1 MTMKFRFRHSLAVFL
16 LALTC
21 VPLLAKPPKQHD
33 LYDAIAANPI
43 LTSFASMLQASDLGT
58 FLSSRGPF
66 TVFAPTDSAFAKLP
80 PGALDTLLRPENKD
94 RLQHIVLFH
103 VINNRRLSEKDL
115 KSIKAFFS
123 CEGNP
128 LLFRTL
134 HSGAQLVMKAKIIH
148 ADIRCSN
155 GVLHEVDTVLMPPE
169 GALPP
174 IAPPP
179 SPNVTPVTNAPTADT
194 NAPAVTTNSTPV
206 APGDT
211 NDIPVA
217 PIARPET
224 NSP

>member
-1 MTMKFRFRHSLAVFL
+1 MKFCFRHL
-16 LALTC
+16 LAALLLVLLCT
-21 VPLLAKPPKQHD
+21 PLPAKSPKPPKQHD
-33 LYDAIAANPI
+33 LYDVVAANPI
-43 LTSFASMLQASDLGT
+43 LTSFASLIQASDLGT

-80 PGALDTLLRPENKD
+80 PGTLDTLLRPENKD

-103 VINNRRLSEKDL
+103 VINNRRLTAKDL
-115 KSIKAFFS
+115 KLLKAFFS

-134 HSGAQLVMKAKIIH
+134 RAGTQMVMKAKIVN

-169 GALPP
+169 GALPS

-179 SPNVTPVTNAPTADT
+179 APNVTPITTAPAADS
-194 NAPAVTTNSTPV
+194 NAPAVSTSAAPSATNADTPV
-206 APGDT
+206 APRAL
-211 NDIPVA
+211 PVDV
-217 PIARPET
+217 
-224 NSP
+224 SPH